1 MFLFLAI
8 LAGIVVSIY
17 PPLSKAFL
25 ANAAING
32 LICSVLLIGII
43 YVFRQVMKLY
53 PEITWIK
60 NFNIHTKSS
69 PTSPNLLG
77 PMLTL
82 LRKRKDKISL
92 TTLGVRS
99 ILDGVLSRLDESREI
114 SRYLIGLLIF
124 LGLLGTF
131 WGLLETVNAV
141 GLTISSLEI
150 SDGDLNEV
158 FGGLKSGLESPLSG
172 MGTAFSSSM
181 FGLAGSLILGFLD
194 LQANQAQNRF
204 FKDLEDW
211 LAKFTHLPT
220 GGTAEEGQA
229 SSVYVEALLE
239 QTADN
244 LESLGK
250 ILAKSEEKNANLNEN
265 IVKLNERLN
274 VLVEG
279 IGSGQTKFSKELRDE
294 IKILTKAISSLGS
307 KK

>member
-8 LAGIVVSIY
+8 IAGIIFSIY
-17 PPLSKAFL
+17 PALVKAFL
-25 ANAAING
+25 ANTAING
-32 LICSVLLIGII
+32 VICTVLLIGII
-43 YVFRQVMKLY
+43 YIFRQIMRLY

-60 NFNIHTKSS
+60 NFNIHTRSS

-77 PMLTL
+77 PMLML

-141 GLTISSLEI
+141 ALTISSLEI
-150 SDGDLNEV
+150 STGDVNQA
-158 FGGLKSGLESPLSG
+158 FSGLKSGLQSPLSG
-172 MGTAFSSSM
+172 MGTAFSSSL
-181 FGLAGSLILGFLD
+181 FGLAGSLVLGFLD
-194 LQANQAQNRF
+194 LQAGQAQNRF
-204 FKDLEDW
+204 SKDLEDW

-220 GGTAEEGQA
+220 SSSTEEGQA
-229 SSVYVEALLE
+229 SPVYVEAVLE

-250 ILAKSEEKNANLNEN
+250 ILEKSEEKNANLNEN
-265 IVKLNERLN
+265 IMKLNERLN
-274 VLVEG
+274 VLVES
-279 IGSGQTKFSKELRDE
+279 IGSGQTRFSKELRDE
-294 IKILTKAISSLGS
+294 IRILTKAISSLRS
-307 KK
+307 KR